1 MDGSKTTSS
10 APFEHEIHNIKKNI
24 ITCVLIFEGV
34 RLQSATADG
43 MSLPICALYGSP
55 LMWLY
60 TVMVAIAPLILA
72 QYFQDFHPQGVLL
85 KL

>member
-1 MDGSKTTSS
+1 
-10 APFEHEIHNIKKNI
+10 
-24 ITCVLIFEGV
+24 
-34 RLQSATADG
+34 

-72 QYFQDFHPQGVLL
+72 QYFQDFHPQVVLL